1 MLSTKVLLQES
12 QLCEFQVTHFSPEG
26 SRLRSASR
34 TSWAAIEPAAKIGR
48 VPQKPHERVKCA
60 EVDHRMPCITQRA
73 LERVEAQAPLHLH
86 VPHRR
91 LRWRWADDHRLQGP
105 RDASLQPERRMRT
118 PSQRLHTFLADAL
131 SPAPEAARADGCFG
145 LQVHP
150 TADRPPARIP
160 KVHPLFTDKSQMQ
173 IQKTFHKL
181 LFFHQLLPARI
192 LSDNIQKVMPRIKL
206 N

>member
-1 MLSTKVLLQES
+1 MNSKLHILVLKARACDRLHERRGRPS
-12 QLCEFQVTHFSPEG
+12 SPPR
-26 SRLRSASR
+26 RLGACRRSR
-34 TSWAAIEPAAKIGR
+34 TNGSSAR
-48 VPQKPHERVKCA
+48 RS
-60 EVDHRMPCITQRA
+60 ITACRA
-73 LERVEAQAPLHLH
+73 SPSAPLSGLR
-86 VPHRR
+86 PGR
-91 LRWRWADDHRLQGP
+91 LSIFMCPIAGSDGAGP
-105 RDASLQPERRMRT
+105 TRIDCKARVMPRFC
-118 PSQRLHTFLADAL
+118 PSAGCARHAQRLHTFLADAL

-145 LQVHP
+145 LQVHL